1 MPRCKF
7 VVAVAVP
14 QPIIV
19 HRPAAPSIGDIAAA
33 VHERKPAMRQR
44 VDDLHARRLA
54 QVCRIADDINEILR
68 DEFRRRFRASFAG
81 QLENTVIK
89 RPDGTIE
96 KLSELRKKELE

>member
-1 MPRCKF
+1 MKDELTRR
-7 VVAVAVP
+7 
-14 QPIIV
+14 IN
-19 HRPAAPSIGDIAAA
+19 
-33 VHERKPAMRQR
+33 
-44 VDDLHARRLA
+44 DLAHKEKSEGLTEEEKAE
-54 QVCRIADDINEILR
+54 QINLR